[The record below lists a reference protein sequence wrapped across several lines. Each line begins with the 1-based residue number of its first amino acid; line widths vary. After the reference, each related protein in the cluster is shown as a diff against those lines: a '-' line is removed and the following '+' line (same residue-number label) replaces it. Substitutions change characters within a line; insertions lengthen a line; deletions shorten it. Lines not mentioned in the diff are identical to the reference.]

1 MSPSRRAPQTAT
13 RWRPRTRA
21 AARRATPTTATPT
34 TATRLVADADGAP
47 PRRRDADAT
56 RAARRDGDGR
66 IERGRRARARRPS
79 DDALARAYEL
89 LDARGRGY
97 FTARDVRRVAD
108 ANGFADWSDERVR
121 AMVSAFKPEVER
133 RVMRDGAD
141 ESLFR
146 MSRVEFER
154 AVARAGARAP
164 RA

>member
-1 MSPSRRAPQTAT
+1 MAT
-13 RWRPRTRA
+13 DA
-21 AARRATPTTATPT
+21 SNADDAR
-34 TATRLVADADGAP
+34 G
-47 PRRRDADAT
+47 
-56 RAARRDGDGR
+56 
-66 IERGRRARARRPS
+66 ARRPS

-108 ANGFADWSDERVR
+108 ANGFADWSDARVR

-133 RVMRDGAD
+133 RVTRDGAD
-141 ESLFR
+141 ESSFR

>member
-1 MSPSRRAPQTAT
+1 MATAD
-13 RWRPRTRA
+13 
-21 AARRATPTTATPT
+21 ARRGASSDADADADADASSPTPTARRRDGATPTRRA
-34 TATRLVADADGAP
+34 
-47 PRRRDADAT
+47 RRDAMATDASN
-56 RAARRDGDGR
+56 ADDARG
-66 IERGRRARARRPS
+66 ARRPS

-108 ANGFADWSDERVR
+108 ANGFADWSDARVR

-133 RVMRDGAD
+133 RVTRDGAD

>member
-1 MSPSRRAPQTAT
+1 M
-13 RWRPRTRA
+13 A
-21 AARRATPTTATPT
+21 AADARGGAAGADDGDDDDGDARRV
-34 TATRLVADADGAP
+34 VADGDGAP

-56 RAARRDGDGR
+56 RAARRDG
-66 IERGRRARARRPS
+66 RRTHRNANARASRRPS
-79 DDALARAYEL
+79 DEALARAYEL

-108 ANGFADWSDERVR
+108 ASGFADWSDERVR

>member
-1 MSPSRRAPQTAT
+1 MATAD
-13 RWRPRTRA
+13 
-21 AARRATPTTATPT
+21 ARRGASSDADADADADASSDADADADADASSPTPTARRRDGATPTRRA
-34 TATRLVADADGAP
+34 
-47 PRRRDADAT
+47 RRDAMATDASN
-56 RAARRDGDGR
+56 ADDAR
-66 IERGRRARARRPS
+66 EARRPS